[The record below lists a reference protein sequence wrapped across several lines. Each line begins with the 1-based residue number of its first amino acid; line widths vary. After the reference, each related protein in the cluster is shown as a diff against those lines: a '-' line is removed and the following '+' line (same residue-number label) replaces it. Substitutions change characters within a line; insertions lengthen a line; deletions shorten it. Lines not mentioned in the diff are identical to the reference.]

1 MNDDNIVYVDFR
13 ESFLDKLE
21 DRLSRIDEAI
31 DELLFFI
38 YEQEEF

>member
-1 MNDDNIVYVDFR
+1 MNDDNIVYVNFR